1 MLEGL
6 LPTLDT
12 FEQAKGMVKTDSEE
26 AQKVADSYQGV
37 YKNLLQA
44 LSGFGL
50 TPVQTEGVQFDP
62 ETMEA
67 IMRQPNEEMEDG
79 AVVQEFRMGFMLD
92 EKLLRPAMVAVCVN
106 ESAEGASEDTD
117 DSASEEKK
125 E

>member
-37 YKNLLQA
+37 YKGLLQA

-50 TPVQTEGVQFDP
+50 KPVQTEGVQFDP

-79 AVVQEFRMGFMLD
+79 AVVQEFRMGFTLN
-92 EKLLRPAMVAVCVN
+92 ETLLRPAMVAVCVN
-106 ESAEGASEDTD
+106 ESAEGTAADLG
-117 DSASEEKK
+117 DSASQEK
-125 E
+125 EG